1 MAKKIEIELQ
11 AKTDVAVNQIGSLK
25 DEIAKLNKE
34 AAKGSKETS
43 DGLKDVGESSKKAS
57 GGIKGIGTALKAAGI
72 GLAIA
77 AFSKLSEVFQ
87 QNQKVADFFNTSF
100 EVLSIALNDFVNFV
114 VGNAGAVVNTFKAFF
129 QDPLQGI
136 KNLGKAI

>member
-1 MAKKIEIELQ
+1 MAWKNIRIAKGQNYLPKNLKQAFTQVKNEIKMAKKIEIELQ
-11 AKTDVAVNQIGSLK
+11 AKTDHAVNEIGALK
-25 DEIAKLNKE
+25 GEIQKLNKE

-43 DGLKDVGESSKKAS
+43 DGLKDVVESSKEAS

-87 QNQKVADFFNTSF
+87 QNQKVADFFNTS
-100 EVLSIALNDFVNFV
+100 V
-114 VGNAGAVVNTFKAFF
+114 
-129 QDPLQGI
+129 
-136 KNLGKAI
+136 